1 MNATNKTQLSLIIWI
16 MALITIGGAIGS
28 LTKPEINSW
37 YSTLNRS
44 SLTPPNYVFP
54 IAWTILYGILG
65 FCGWIIW
72 NENSFSQIRTIKIIF
87 IIQMIL
93 NLSWTP
99 LFFTLHLSGISLII
113 LFFMDILVTGLIFLT
128 YKNIRLLSL
137 LMTPYLLWIL
147 FVSYLHFYIFLN
159 N

>member
-1 MNATNKTQLSLIIWI
+1 MNLENKKYLYPILWIISFI
-16 MALITIGGAIGS
+16 LGGFIIGF
-28 LTKPEINSW
+28 LTKSDVNIW
-37 YSTLNRS
+37 YADLNRS
-44 SLTPPNYVFP
+44 SLTPPNYIFP

-147 FVSYLHFYIFLN
+147 FATYLNFYIFLN